1 MVVGDVRTGEALADA
16 AYAMDTIVHAATSSA
31 RRARETEV
39 RGTARMADLAGGAG
53 AHLVYVSIVGVDRHR
68 FPYYKAKWAAEQQ
81 VTASRARWTI
91 LRATQFH
98 ELLDTLL
105 GGPAFIRTPNLAF
118 QVVDA
123 GEVAARVVELV
134 ETGPAGRVPDFGG
147 PEVVPIQHLAES
159 RERIT
164 GRRARLVPV
173 PRIGFIRDFDDG
185 RHLCPDYRSGQIT
198 WEQWLALTR

>member
-1 MVVGDVRTGEALADA
+1 MVVGDVRTGEGVADA

-31 RRARETEV
+31 RRARDTEV
-39 RGTARMADLAGGAG
+39 RGTARMAELAADAG
-53 AHLVYVSIVGVDRHR
+53 AHFVYVSIVGVDRHR
-68 FPYYKAKWAAEQQ
+68 FPYYKAKWVAEQR
-81 VTASRARWTI
+81 VAASRARWTI

-105 GGPAFIRTPNLAF
+105 GGSAFIRTPNLAF

-123 GEVAARVVELV
+123 GEVAARLVELV
-134 ETGPAGRVPDFGG
+134 ETGPAGRVRDFGG
-147 PEVVPIQHLAES
+147 PEVIPIRRLAES

-164 GRRARLVPV
+164 GRRARLVPA

-185 RHLCPDYRSGQIT
+185 RHLCPEDRSGQIT
-198 WEQWLALTR
+198 WEQWLAVSQ